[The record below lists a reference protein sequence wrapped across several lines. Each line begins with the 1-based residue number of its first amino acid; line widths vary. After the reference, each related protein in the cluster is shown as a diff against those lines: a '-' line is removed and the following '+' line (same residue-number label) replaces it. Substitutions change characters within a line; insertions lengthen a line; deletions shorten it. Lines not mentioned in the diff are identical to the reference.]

1 MKAEILATGDEIRD
15 GSVVDTNTAY
25 IAQGLEDERIEV
37 SRHCCV
43 GDDVDAVAAI
53 LREIAERSQIAVVTG
68 GLGPTEDDITA
79 KAAALAV
86 GAELALDRE
95 ALDSIKV
102 FFKNRQKLY
111 SAVNRKQAFLPAGST
126 CIPNPIGTAPG
137 FFIKIGDCTVFC
149 LPGVPHEMR
158 RMFAEDVLPIIRKI
172 DPSGGDHTLRKRRL
186 TVFGMTEAAVAE
198 NLAGFESIFPGWRLG
213 LCAVFPEITV
223 RFSARRG
230 GADLAEQ
237 NAEEVAAWMQQ
248 RLSHRILSME
258 GCSMAEVVGSL
269 LRSQDATI
277 GVAESCTGGL
287 IAHMLTDVSG
297 SSDYFNFCAVTY
309 SNRSKVDVLGVDPAT
324 IDRCGAVHEDTA
336 VEMAEG
342 VRQRAAA
349 DYGLSTTGIAGP
361 TGGTAEKPVG
371 TVCIGLSG
379 PGGRQARRYN
389 FRFDDRGMNKKIF
402 AHTALNLLRRELLID
417 VNRFGK
423 V

>member
-95 ALDSIKV
+95 ALESIKV

-230 GADLAEQ
+230 DADLAEQ
-237 NAEEVAAWMQQ
+237 NAEEVAAWVQQ

-287 IAHMLTDVSG
+287 VAHMLTDVSG

-349 DYGLSTTGIAGP
+349 VYGLSTTGIAGP

-402 AHTALNLLRRELLID
+402 AYTALNLLRRELLID

>member
-25 IAQGLEDERIEV
+25 IAQGLEDERIKV

-53 LREIAERSQIAVVTG
+53 LREIAKRSQIAVVTG

-86 GAELALDRE
+86 GAELALDRK
-95 ALDSIKV
+95 ALESIKV

-172 DPSGGDHTLRKRRL
+172 DPSVGDRTLRKRRL

-230 GADLAEQ
+230 DADRAEQ
-237 NAEEVAAWMQQ
+237 NAEEVAAWVQQ

-342 VRQRAAA
+342 ARQRAAA
-349 DYGLSTTGIAGP
+349 NYGLSTTGIAGP

-402 AHTALNLLRRELLID
+402 AYTALNLLRRELLID